1 MMEGDLYDLTEDRMD
16 HAAHWE
22 TSLLM
27 YLRPELVDL
36 SRIAR
41 EDLDTEEGRRAAG
54 IFGHDPRTHAS
65 RELGEKIATGIVDA
79 IGRKAQELLAG
90 LPQPQRQM

>member
-1 MMEGDLYDLTEDRMD
+1 MMEGDFYDLTEDRMD

-36 SRIAR
+36 SQIAD
-41 EDLDTEEGRRAAG
+41 EDLDTDEGRKTAG
-54 IFGHDPRTHAS
+54 IYGKDPRRFAS
-65 RELGEKIATGIVDA
+65 VELGEKIANGIIES
-79 IGRKAQELLAG
+79 IGRRARELLAEVSA
-90 LPQPQRQM
+90 